1 MRMFDCEILILG
13 AGPAGLSAALAA
25 ARCGK
30 SVMVLDDNP
39 RPGGQ
44 IWRDGPQ
51 VSLPRRARRL
61 RLAVAEQPRITL
73 LNGARLIARPHA
85 HSIVFET
92 ADGCGEI
99 RWQRLILCCGARE
112 LSLPFPGWTLPGVTG
127 AGGLQAQI
135 KHGLSL
141 NGERVIIAGSG
152 PLLLAVASTVKRAG
166 GNIVAIIEQAPV
178 SALARF
184 AAGLWRWPEKLLQLG
199 ELFPAHYH
207 PASQVIRAQ
216 GVSHLHSV
224 SVRHQGNT
232 REIACDRLAIGY
244 GLVPNLEPGLI
255 FGCKTENQAIWVDA
269 GQRTSVPDIYAAGEC
284 TGFGGSELALAE
296 GEIAGYIAANNPE
309 KAAKAIAARAR
320 WQRFY
325 LCLTG
330 RAKRG
335 CHCGYAAL
343 PLRGCALRRCAKC
356 RKLAGGEARIT
367 LWDGCLPGKNL
378 RHQRPLAVRLAAATT
393 ARAPFPR
400 AYRHVDPPGEAG
412 GLSYSSSP
420 RSAIWRL
427 PSAINSSSSAVSC
440 FIFSGVYSASMC

>member
-1 MRMFDCEILILG
+1 MRTFECEILVLG

-51 VSLPRRARRL
+51 VSLPPRALRL
-61 RLAVAEQPRITL
+61 RQAVAEQPGITL
-73 LNGARLIARPHA
+73 LNGARLIARPESHCV
-85 HSIVFET
+85 VFET
-92 ADGCGEI
+92 ADSCGEI

-135 KHGLSL
+135 KHGLPL
-141 NGERVIIAGSG
+141 NGERVVIAGSG
-152 PLLLAVASTVKRAG
+152 PLLLAVAGTVKRAG

-207 PASQVIRAQ
+207 PASQVIHARGERRLQ
-216 GVSHLHSV
+216 SV
-224 SVRHQGNT
+224 TVRHGGKT

-244 GLVPNLEPGLI
+244 GLVPNIEPGLL
-255 FGCKTENQAIWVDA
+255 FGCTTENQAIRVDA
-269 GQRTSVPDIYAAGEC
+269 SQRTSVQDIYAAGEC

-296 GEIAGYIAANNPE
+296 GEIAGYIAADNPG
-309 KAAKAIAARAR
+309 KAEKAIATRAR
-320 WQRFY
+320 WQRFA
-325 LCLTG
+325 
-330 RAKRG
+330 RAL
-335 CHCGYAAL
+335 HTTFAL
-343 PLRGCALRRCAKC
+343 PESLKDVITADTLLCRCEDVRCGDVQNAESWQAA
-356 RKLAGGEARIT
+356 KLASRCGMGACQGKTCATSARWLYGWPLPQPREPLSPARIDT
-367 LWDGCLPGKNL
+367 LI
-378 RHQRPLAVRLAAATT
+378 HLAK
-393 ARAPFPR
+393 PE
-400 AYRHVDPPGEAG
+400 G
-412 GLSYSSSP
+412 
-420 RSAIWRL
+420 
-427 PSAINSSSSAVSC
+427 
-440 FIFSGVYSASMC
+440 